1 MLETVSTVAGQDQYN
16 IITSASIGRNRSMT
30 QALKQYI
37 AKSINSV
44 IMMAP
49 LKREVIRLIIC
60 CSIAII
66 LNAILFFG
74 VENDGTIKPWAEIP
88 LKLFASTTLFA
99 FMVKI
104 FLPLFGWTILKAVLL
119 SANNAFSGVLSFLGN
134 QFTGALYCSAF
145 ILASLTLKQYVI
157 SGFMD
162 PQLAL
167 MAPTV
172 LFAGFLYFY
181 IFQCAIQKT
190 MTPALCAPPLPRSSR
205 VP

>member
-1 MLETVSTVAGQDQYN
+1 
-16 IITSASIGRNRSMT
+16 MT

-145 ILASLTLKQYVI
+145 ILASLTLKDSPIKSAQ
-157 SGFMD
+157 
-162 PQLAL
+162 A
-167 MAPTV
+167 T
-172 LFAGFLYFY
+172 
-181 IFQCAIQKT
+181 
-190 MTPALCAPPLPRSSR
+190 
-205 VP
+205 

>member
-1 MLETVSTVAGQDQYN
+1 
-16 IITSASIGRNRSMT
+16 MT

-145 ILASLTLKQYVI
+145 ILASFTLKQYVI